1 MTQVLQKPGFKIK
14 QHYLTWDNGGKP
26 FLVKINENNEVETY
40 TSSFNDDYYYDD
52 DTIFSEDKANLL
64 FDKAIF

>member
-26 FLVKINENNEVETY
+26 FLVKINENNRENNRE
-40 TSSFNDDYYYDD
+40 NRENREN
-52 DTIFSEDKANLL
+52 I
-64 FDKAIF
+64 